1 MLSSRQLYELLNS
14 FSRHQVEEL
23 ISRLRSRGIC
33 IRSICPYAYPDMPQ
47 AFHIFFLFDDSDEEL
62 DYFQLEPD
70 VLEQIM
76 QETGNTLRKHF

>member
-14 FSRHQVEEL
+14 LSRHQIEEL
-23 ISRLRSRGIC
+23 ISRLRSRGIM
-33 IRSICPYAYPDMPQ
+33 IRSIRSYVYPDMPQ
-47 AFHIFFLFDDSDEEL
+47 AFHIFLLFDDLDEEL